1 MMSFNIDQVSFRDLY
16 RQVIFVDYSLRE
28 PLAAA
33 GVTDLP
39 EDADGMLAYGY
50 IDPDAGL
57 SFEALAPA
65 RMSDLAVYPD
75 FDLRRKLK
83 CSVKVRGAE
92 MSVHTTV
99 AYSKN
104 LEEYRETYADHIA
117 SIDEFY
123 AVSPDR
129 EVTRKDTA
137 IDHLRHP
144 CYPDDIRISIVDED
158 YGEERLW
165 ATLQGCT
172 EDGLYYVGKL
182 LNEPGQN
189 FGVHAGDLVAL
200 VPDRGADGMGEL
212 AFLTT
217 PKLKLEPEDDEED
230 PDDEAFEVKF
240 AVACEVMRRA
250 DLLDLGTNEKHAAPA
265 DEYDFEAFVA
275 ADCISADSDVEQAA
289 AVIAKIIGTS
299 FDVECDAL
307 ECEEVAEEL
316 LAAWDEAGVEPDD
329 VDYDPMP
336 LVDEHF
342 SRWDEEKARW
352 DEEASAAADA
362 DDEPGDAGV
371 TYHFIVRTCSQDWD
385 DEDVDEYEDADEHE
399 GAGEGGAAG
408 EGEE

>member
-1 MMSFNIDQVSFRDLY
+1 MSFNIDQVNFRDLY
-16 RQVIFVDYSLRE
+16 RQVLFVDYSLRE

-33 GVTDLP
+33 GVADLP

-65 RMSDLAVYPD
+65 RMSDLTVYPD

-83 CSVKVRGAE
+83 CSVKTRGAE

-172 EDGLYYVGKL
+172 EDGHYYVGKL

-217 PKLKLEPEDDEED
+217 PKLKLESEDDEED

-240 AVACEVMRRA
+240 AVACEVMRRV

-289 AVIAKIIGTS
+289 AVIAKIFGTS
-299 FDVECDAL
+299 FDVEFDAF
-307 ECEEVAEEL
+307 ECEEAAEEL
-316 LAAWDEAGVEPDD
+316 LAAWDEAGVEPED
-329 VDYDPMP
+329 VDYYPMP

-352 DEEASAAADA
+352 DEEASAAAD
-362 DDEPGDAGV
+362 
-371 TYHFIVRTCSQDWD
+371 
-385 DEDVDEYEDADEHE
+385 
-399 GAGEGGAAG
+399 
-408 EGEE
+408 